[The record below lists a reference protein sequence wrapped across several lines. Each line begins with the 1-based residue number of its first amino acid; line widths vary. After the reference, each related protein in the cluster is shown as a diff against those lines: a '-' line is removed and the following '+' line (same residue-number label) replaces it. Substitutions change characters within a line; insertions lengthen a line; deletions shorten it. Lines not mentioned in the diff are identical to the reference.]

1 MCTRS
6 PLPLSLTVARPD
18 APGLVAAK
26 RGEGLNLADF
36 GAAMYGPAFTVETGM
51 KNPMAD
57 RVALQKLTVQTAVDV
72 FERRHA

>member
-1 MCTRS
+1 M
-6 PLPLSLTVARPD
+6 
-18 APGLVAAK
+18 AAK